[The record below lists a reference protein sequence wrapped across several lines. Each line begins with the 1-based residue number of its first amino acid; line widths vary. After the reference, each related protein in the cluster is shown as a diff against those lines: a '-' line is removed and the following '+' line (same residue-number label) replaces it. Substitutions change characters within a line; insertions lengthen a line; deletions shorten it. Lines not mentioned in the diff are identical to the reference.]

1 MYTMGRKP
9 YSINFNMIIYKKI
22 YIIRIIIL
30 ELQCRFFLST
40 VFQDGFT
47 ILVTG
52 DENIYIQNSEYLHS
66 QPTTGVMRV
75 RSM

>member
-1 MYTMGRKP
+1 
-9 YSINFNMIIYKKI
+9 MILSFHF
-22 YIIRIIIL
+22 IRN
-30 ELQCRFFLST
+30 
-40 VFQDGFT
+40 GFT

-52 DENIYIQNSEYLHS
+52 DEKHIYTEFLEYLHS